1 MLRLKQLLRLT
12 VCTLLAV
19 GFFVLAAG
27 TLRAQE
33 DETAEEVFHD
43 RISEPIVQ
51 SKCVNCHV
59 QGGLSGN
66 TRLVFVR
73 SSDTSDHAA
82 LNLRAFEDAVGAL
95 ADEGGGNYILN
106 KIQG

>member
-1 MLRLKQLLRLT
+1 MLRLKRLPRLT
-12 VCTLLAV
+12 VCALFAV

-43 RISEPIVQ
+43 HISGPIVQ

-82 LNLRAFEDAVGAL
+82 LNLRAFADAVGAL
-95 ADEGGGNYILN
+95 ADEGAATTS
-106 KIQG
+106 